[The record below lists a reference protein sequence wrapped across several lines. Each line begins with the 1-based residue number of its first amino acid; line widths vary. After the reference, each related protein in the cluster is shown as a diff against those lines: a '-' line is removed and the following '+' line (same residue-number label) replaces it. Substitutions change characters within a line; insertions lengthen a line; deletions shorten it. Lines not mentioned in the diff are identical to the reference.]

1 MAFKKCSPE
10 DMRESLKAVDRMK
23 MLGIDFIP
31 IPCRDAE
38 HKKELMQQG
47 KKIFELI
54 FNKAEKD

>member
-1 MAFKKCSPE
+1 MAFRKCSPDE
-10 DMRESLKAVDRMK
+10 MRESLKAVEDMK

-38 HKKELMQQG
+38 HKKELIQQG
-47 KKIFELI
+47 NETFEQI

>member
-1 MAFKKCSPE
+1 MAFKKCSPDE
-10 DMRESLKAVDRMK
+10 MRERLEAVEDMK

-47 KKIFELI
+47 KETFEQI